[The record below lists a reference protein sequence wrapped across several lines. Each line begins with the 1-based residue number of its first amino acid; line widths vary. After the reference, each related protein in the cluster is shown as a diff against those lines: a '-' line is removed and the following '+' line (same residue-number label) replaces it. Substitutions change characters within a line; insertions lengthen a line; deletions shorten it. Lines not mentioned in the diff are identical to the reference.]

1 MATIVVLLGM
11 GCLMVDFGYLT
22 AIKSRVQSTADA
34 ASMAGAL
41 RLRSEYDDPIVSDI
55 NSMAI
60 KYAEYNQPSNPGVL
74 APADVEIG
82 AWDAEMGAFIKDA
95 FDANAVRVTVR
106 RNNQQSNSV
115 SLFLANVFGKQN
127 CDVSASAV
135 CTFEVTQDAEGNF
148 EMSRPYIVQ

>member
-1 MATIVVLLGM
+1 LSSRAFRTTLKNKPFHGLHKTWLSREVNVFEIN
-11 GCLMVDFGYLT
+11 VD
-22 AIKSRVQSTADA
+22 AEA
-34 ASMAGAL
+34 
-41 RLRSEYDDPIVSDI
+41 RSEYDDPIVSDI

-60 KYAEYNQPSNPGVL
+60 KCAEYNQPSNPGVL